1 MQRHGFTLVAI
12 IAVAGAAP
20 AQVPLLPGS
29 TKDQLSGELR
39 SLLIKNLPDP
49 LYEANPNWGT
59 QSDSR
64 RLHWRGKL
72 RDLHLDVMHE
82 PRNEGVWRK
91 IHVSAVTPNDT
102 LVLDLRRLQ
111 PKEGGGL
118 EFQVFVALDVEF
130 DIVQQRWVSGIK
142 LLDASARGRARARIT
157 VDCEASSRLDSSKLL
172 PELVVELKVTKADLG
187 YDNFKL
193 DHIAGLGGEA
203 AQIIGEAG
211 PALIRQWKPSIERDL
226 LAKANAAIV
235 KAGEHKE
242 VRLGLSKLLQQPK
255 KLP

>member
-1 MQRHGFTLVAI
+1 MNRFILAAAAI
-12 IAVAGAAP
+12 CILTGIGAA
-20 AQVPLLPGS
+20 QIPLLPGS
-29 TKDQLSGELR
+29 AKDQLSGELR
-39 SLLIKNLPDP
+39 ALLIKNLPDP
-49 LYEANPNWGT
+49 LYEASPNWGN

-64 RLHWRGKL
+64 RLHWRGKV

-82 PRNEGVWRK
+82 PRNEGLWRK
-91 IHVSAVTPNDT
+91 IRVTAVNPNDT
-102 LVLDLRRLQ
+102 LVLDIRRLQ
-111 PKEGGGL
+111 PSANGGL
-118 EFQVFVALDVEF
+118 DFQIYLAIDVAFDV
-130 DIVQQRWVSGIK
+130 VQQRWVAGIK

-157 VDCEASSRLDSSKLL
+157 VDCEAASRLDTSKLL
-172 PELVVELKVTKADLG
+172 PELVVDLKVTKADLG

-203 AQIIGEAG
+203 AQMIGEAG

-242 VRLGLSKLLQQPK
+242 IRLGLGKLLQQPK
-255 KLP
+255 KKP

>member
-1 MQRHGFTLVAI
+1 MLRLTLFAGLSAAI
-12 IAVAGAAP
+12 GSAEP

-29 TKDQLSGELR
+29 ARDQLSGELR
-39 SLLIKNLPDP
+39 AMLIKNLPDP
-49 LYEANPNWGT
+49 LYEASPNWGR

-72 RDLHLDVMHE
+72 RDLHLETMHE
-82 PRNEGVWRK
+82 PRNDGVWRK
-91 IHVSAVTPNDT
+91 IRVNAVNPADT
-102 LVLDLRRLQ
+102 LVLDVRRIE
-111 PKEGGGL
+111 PKEGGGI
-118 EFQVFVALDVEF
+118 EFQLFVAMDVAF
-130 DIVQQRWVSGIK
+130 DVVQQRWVSGIK
-142 LLDASARGRARARIT
+142 LLDTSARGRARARIT
-157 VDCEASSRLDSSKLL
+157 IDCEAASHLDSAKLL
-172 PELVVELKVTKADLG
+172 PELVIDLKVTKADLH

-242 VRLGLSKLLQQPK
+242 VRVSLSKLLQSSK
-255 KLP
+255 KKP